1 METKQTLNYRNN
13 WPKLVN
19 FPIPAKA
26 LATSV
31 ILIMGIAMFGA
42 LGQIV
47 VHDIIPTFF
56 EKKPHGSYKTKVM
69 DNLKLSE
76 SGSEERLT
84 GGHGDLFKE
93 FPSKEKANVK
103 APFYKT
109 QKFVWLLKWTH
120 IHLFGMNMIFIF
132 MGAITIFLDIND
144 RKRTWLAI
152 LPFIGV
158 LVDITAMWL
167 KAYVSPSF
175 FWLHL
180 PGGGVFGAVFVIVA
194 FRAIVE
200 MWRSNS

>member
-1 METKQTLNYRNN
+1 MKTEQKLTYRDN
-13 WPKLVN
+13 WPKLAN
-19 FPIPAKA
+19 FPISAKV

-31 ILIMGIAMFGA
+31 ILIMGIA

-47 VHDIIPTFF
+47 VHDLIPTFF
-56 EKKPHGSYKTKVM
+56 EKKPHGNHKAKVM
-69 DNLKLSE
+69 DNLKSSE
-76 SGSEERLT
+76 SESKERLT
-84 GGHGDLFKE
+84 GGRGDLFE
-93 FPSKEKANVK
+93 EIPLKEKENVK

-132 MGAITIFLDIND
+132 MGAIAIFLNMSDGW
-144 RKRTWLAI
+144 RLCLVI
-152 LPFIGV
+152 LPFVGV

-167 KAYVSPSF
+167 RAYVSPSF

-180 PGGGVFGAVFVIVA
+180 PGGGVFGTVFVIVA